1 MAEPEPVTDEA
12 SSESNLHEKP
22 MGFLEHLEELRWT
35 LMKSVG
41 VFLVAFVVSAIYFDE
56 LTKVLRWPLE
66 RGLLEHPENYKS
78 VTTTPMAI
86 FSVYIAVP
94 AIGAVTLAL
103 PFVLFF
109 IGQFVAP
116 ALHAKEKRLLV
127 PGFFAGI
134 LLFLSGAAFS
144 FFLLVPSIVKISVE
158 MNANFGSELY
168 WTPDNYFSMLM
179 WLMIGMGAAFQFPLI
194 IQVLVFLDFVSV
206 AKLRSWRA
214 AMFIVCCVIAAV
226 ITPTPDPFN
235 MLLVALPLYFLY
247 EVALI
252 VGATYTAGK
261 AAQRRVG

>member
-1 MAEPEPVTDEA
+1 MAESDDTLVDV
-12 SSESNLHEKP
+12 SNPHEKP
-22 MGFLEHLEELRWT
+22 MGFLDHLEELRWT

-41 VFLVAFVVSAIYFDE
+41 VFLVAFVISAFYFDK
-56 LTKVLRWPLE
+56 LTKLLRWPLE
-66 RGLLEHPENYKS
+66 RGLLEHPESYKS

-116 ALHAKEKRLLV
+116 ALHAKEKKLLI
-127 PGFFAGI
+127 PGFIAGV

-179 WLMIGMGAAFQFPLI
+179 WLMIGMGAAFQFPLL

-206 AKLRSWRA
+206 TKLRSWRRI
-214 AMFIVCCVIAAV
+214 MFLVCLVVAAV

-235 MLLVALPLYFLY
+235 MMLVALPLYLLY
-247 EVALI
+247 EAALI
-252 VGATYTAGK
+252 VAAAYTARK
-261 AAQRRVG
+261 AAERQAEVQV